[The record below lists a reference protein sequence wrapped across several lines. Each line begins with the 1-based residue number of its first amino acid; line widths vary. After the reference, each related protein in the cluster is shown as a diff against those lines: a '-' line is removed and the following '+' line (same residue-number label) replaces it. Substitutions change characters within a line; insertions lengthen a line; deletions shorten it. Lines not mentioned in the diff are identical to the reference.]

1 MAKLIYVANTS
12 LDGYVE
18 DPDGGISWGPPD
30 EEYFG
35 FINDLERPVGT
46 YLYGRRM
53 YESMIVWETLPIA
66 DQPPWVADFTDIWRA
81 ADKVVFSKT
90 LASVASGK
98 TTLER
103 EFNAEEI
110 RRMKDGAAHDL
121 TVGGADLAAQAFASG
136 LVDECHLFFWPIVLG
151 GGKHAL
157 PRHERIDLNWSVS
170 GVPGTGSSNFTTESP
185 VEDRSSGT
193 IRNVPDP
200 ASFRWIRGIP
210 VRRVGVGEG

>member
-12 LDGYVE
+12 LDGYSE
-18 DPDGGISWGPPD
+18 DRDGGIDWGEPD
-30 EEYFG
+30 EEYFS

-53 YESMIVWETLPIA
+53 YEAMTFWENAPIT
-66 DQPPWVADFTDIWRA
+66 DRPPWVVDFANIWRA

-90 LASVASGK
+90 LTSVSCGR

-103 EFNAEEI
+103 EFNVDAV
-110 RRMKDGAAHDL
+110 RRMKAGEPHDL
-121 TVGGADLAAQAFASG
+121 TVGGADLAAQAFGAG

-157 PRHERIDLNWSVS
+157 PRRARLDLQLLNERRSCS
-170 GVPGTGSSNFTTESP
+170 GVAHLHYRITQ
-185 VEDRSSGT
+185 
-193 IRNVPDP
+193 
-200 ASFRWIRGIP
+200 
-210 VRRVGVGEG
+210 